1 MKYAKSSRIIHWLM
15 AAIIFVAL
23 ATGIYMT
30 NKELDVDFRQSIYN
44 FHKSIGVVIFIL
56 IIYRIINRFVNKP
69 PKLPSSISP
78 IEQKLA
84 KIGHF
89 ALYLLMITT
98 PISGY
103 LMSSYAGFNVIFFGI
118 EIPNILSQGN
128 LEIAQIFLEI
138 HEVSAFSLLGV
149 IVLHIL
155 GALKHRF
162 YDKPENDVL
171 NRII

>member
-15 AAIIFVAL
+15 ALIIFVAL

-30 NKELDVDFRQSIYN
+30 NNNLNVNFRMKIYN
-44 FHKSIGVVIFIL
+44 FHKSIGVVILVL
-56 IIYRIINRFVNKP
+56 IIYRIINRFKNKP
-69 PKLPSSISP
+69 PILPPSISL
-78 IEQKLA
+78 IEQRLA

-89 ALYLLMITT
+89 GLYLLMITT

-103 LMSSYAGFNVIFFGI
+103 LMSSFAGFNIIFFGI

-128 LEIAQIFLEI
+128 LEIAHIFKEI
-138 HEVSAFSLLGV
+138 HEISAFSLLGL
-149 IVLHIL
+149 IVFHIL
-155 GALKHRF
+155 GTLKHRF
-162 YDKPENDVL
+162 FDKPENDVL